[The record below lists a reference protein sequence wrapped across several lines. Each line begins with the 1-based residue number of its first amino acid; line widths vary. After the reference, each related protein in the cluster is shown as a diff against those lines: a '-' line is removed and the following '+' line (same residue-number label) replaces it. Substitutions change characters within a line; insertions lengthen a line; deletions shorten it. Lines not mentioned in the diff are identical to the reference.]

1 LGPIPNFKRNPDAH
15 ETVQFNQA
23 GPPPAFRNEAPLDII
38 PFGGIADAHEAV
50 SWPPE
55 HDIEMRIAGFQECY
69 RHAISV
75 IISAR
80 PKLVVKVVSL
90 AGLAILKLVAWDDSN
105 ERRSKDAADLF
116 IIIKS
121 FIEAGNMDRFF
132 EEVDI
137 LPAEESDYDRSS
149 ARFLGREMARIAG
162 QATKAMLVGILE
174 REAAASRGHQIAMD
188 VLGRVSFQ
196 KESYERVETYFNA
209 LLRGLLD

>member
-1 LGPIPNFKRNPDAH
+1 
-15 ETVQFNQA
+15 
-23 GPPPAFRNEAPLDII
+23 
-38 PFGGIADAHEAV
+38 
-50 SWPPE
+50 
-55 HDIEMRIAGFQECY
+55 MRIAGFQECY